1 MRTVLK
7 LILAAIR
14 LPFGRGRRWS
24 WGGLFTV
31 LVASVLGMASMRC
44 HAAPYPERIIKI
56 VVPFPA
62 GGPTDVAARLIA
74 QSLSSRL
81 GQTVLVENLP
91 GAGGRLGAK
100 AVAGASPDGYTLLLG
115 GTNVNAIMGA
125 VYKDLPFDPIASF
138 APVAAICVDSMALAI
153 SPHLPAESFAQF
165 VQHAKH
171 NPGKLTYGAPP
182 GIYTQFAAEFFKV
195 KTGTDIL
202 FVPYKGAAPAITDLL
217 GGHIDMVFN
226 NKSTLLVHFR
236 SGKLRPLAVTS
247 KVRWP
252 QLPDTPTMQELGVA
266 GFPTEVWFGLLAPAG
281 TPPAIVSAL
290 NAAVNDGLGSAEV
303 RTSLAE
309 LGLEAKA
316 GTAQDFAAALGEQ
329 AHEWKA
335 VIEATGA
342 KAE

>member
-1 MRTVLK
+1 MRTVSK
-7 LILAAIR
+7 RIIAATR
-14 LPFGRGRRWS
+14 LPFRRAGHLTPCDCWQLWS
-24 WGGLFTV
+24 RPSSGWLC
-31 LVASVLGMASMRC
+31 APS
-44 HAAPYPERIIKI
+44 HAAAYPERIIKI

-81 GQTVLVENLP
+81 GQTVLVENLA
-91 GAGGRLGAK
+91 GAGGRIGAK

-125 VYKDLPFDPIASF
+125 LYKDLGFDPIASF

-153 SPHLPAESFAQF
+153 SPRVPAADLRAVRAICEEQSRQARPT
-165 VQHAKH
+165 AR
-171 NPGKLTYGAPP
+171 LP
-182 GIYTQFAAEFFKV
+182 GIYTHFAAEFFKV

-226 NKSTLLVHFR
+226 NKSTLLAHFK

-252 QLPDTPTMQELGVA
+252 ELPDTPTMQELGVA

-281 TPPAIVSAL
+281 TPPAIV
-290 NAAVNDGLGSAEV
+290 GSAQYGGQRRASSRPRCARAWPSSAWRPRSARRRISLPRSASR
-303 RTSLAE
+303 RTS
-309 LGLEAKA
+309 GKP
-316 GTAQDFAAALGEQ
+316 
-329 AHEWKA
+329 
-335 VIEATGA
+335 
-342 KAE
+342 